1 MKQKKLFNELRNTLD
16 QAWIQATKPIS
27 DLSLAQTSLIQ
38 KEMDGRFRVSV
49 ALQMRHSQ
57 VNEIQNKIQS
67 EMYRI
72 AAL

>member
-1 MKQKKLFNELRNTLD
+1 MKQKKLSKELRNALD
-16 QAWIQATKPIS
+16 QAWVQAAKPIS